1 MKSTHQFLQFAF
13 MFSMHLL
20 SINTSLSHPGVGI
33 VMDSKGNVYY
43 TDLKH
48 VWKIAPNGTKSIA
61 VRNVH
66 THELSIDEKD
76 NLYGEHLWYEGDVTG
91 QWGHRV
97 WRLGADGSLVDL
109 IPARKGFRDD
119 YDDFHFVRDRSGS
132 TYWADRGEPTVIR
145 KRFPNGEVHTL
156 ATANFTNVR
165 WMTVTPEGT
174 LYLVDLHDLVR
185 ITPAG
190 IVQTVVRN
198 LANRRRSFL
207 LTTDIHAIMGL
218 WTGPS
223 ANVYAAVYSDRVVRK
238 IGPDGGVGIAVR
250 AQPGWT
256 PTGGFVA
263 PNGDLWLLE
272 YGGISSV
279 RVRQINREGKS
290 RVFD

>member
-1 MKSTHQFLQFAF
+1 MKSSQTLLKLVAL
-13 MFSMHLL
+13 FSSYLV
-20 SINTSLSHPGVGI
+20 SITPSLSHPGVGI
-33 VMDSKGNVYY
+33 AMDSKGNVYY

-76 NLYGEHLWYEGDVTG
+76 NLYGEHLWYEGDASR

-97 WRLGADGSLVDL
+97 WRLGSDGTLIDL

-119 YDDFHFVRDRSGS
+119 YDDFHFVHDRSGAA
-132 TYWADRGEPTVIR
+132 YWADRGEPTVIR
-145 KRFPNGEVHTL
+145 KRSPDGEVHTL

-165 WMTVTPEGT
+165 WMTVTSEGT
-174 LYLVDLHDLVR
+174 LYLVDLHDLIR
-185 ITPAG
+185 ITPDG
-190 IVQTVVRN
+190 TVQTVVRN

-218 WTGPS
+218 WTDTSG
-223 ANVYAAVYSDRVVRK
+223 NVYAAVCSDRVVRK
-238 IGPDGGVGIAVR
+238 ISLDGSVETAVQ

-256 PTGGFVA
+256 PTGGLVA

-279 RVRQINREGKS
+279 RVRRINRQGKS
-290 RVFD
+290 KVFD

>member
-1 MKSTHQFLQFAF
+1 MKSARS
-13 MFSMHLL
+13 FSRFTLLFSLNLL
-20 SINTSLSHPGVGI
+20 SITPSLSHPGVGI

-48 VWKIAPNGTKSIA
+48 VWKIAPNGAKSIA

-66 THELSIDEKD
+66 THELSIDERD
-76 NLYGEHLWYEGDVTG
+76 NLYGEHLWYEGDTSR

-97 WRLGADGSLVDL
+97 WKLGSDGTLIEL

-119 YDDFHFVRDRSGS
+119 YDDFHFVHDRFGAM
-132 TYWADRGEPTVIR
+132 YWADRGKPTVIR
-145 KRFPNGEVHTL
+145 KRSMNGEVHTL

-165 WMTVTPEGT
+165 WMTVTPEGI

-185 ITPAG
+185 ITPDG
-190 IVQTVVRN
+190 TVQTVVRN

-207 LTTDIHAIMGL
+207 FTTDIHAIMGL
-218 WTGPS
+218 WTDPS
-223 ANVYAAVYSDRVVRK
+223 ANVYAAVYPDRVVRK
-238 IGPDGGVGIAVR
+238 IGPDGSVGIAVR

-256 PTGGFVA
+256 PTGGLVA

-272 YGGISSV
+272 YGGIFGV
-279 RVRQINREGKS
+279 RVRRMDRQGKS
-290 RVFD
+290 KVFD